1 MCRPEFPSCL
11 YFISVYFCAKL
22 ITKYGHPLAKQE
34 KKGKKSAGGFFKQVK
49 RWIRI
54 LFILHIQWS
63 LIFLCLYRVLPVPLT
78 PLHIIRL
85 FEENKTDKD
94 RKIVYDWC
102 SLEKMS
108 PNMPLAVVTSEDPM
122 FFEHHG
128 FDFEQIKN
136 SLEHNLEKGKKLRG
150 ASTISQQTAK
160 NLFLW
165 PSRSWMRKGIEVYFT
180 VIMEAC
186 WTKRRILE
194 VYLNIIEM
202 GDGIYGAEAASQTYF
217 HKSSEK
223 LSKSEAALIAAVLP
237 NPRRWHPD
245 KPTPFIRK
253 KQIKIIRY
261 MKYVDMSPLKAP
273 QPEDKKKD

>member
-1 MCRPEFPSCL
+1 M
-11 YFISVYFCAKL
+11 AKE
-22 ITKYGHPLAKQE
+22 E
-34 KKGKKSAGGFFKQVK
+34 KKVKKTAGGFLKQVK

-54 LFILHIQWS
+54 LIILHVQWS
-63 LIFLCLYRVLPVPLT
+63 LFFICLYRVLPVPVT

-85 FEENKTDKD
+85 FETREDGSEHQLKKD
-94 RKIVYDWC
+94 WT
-102 SLEKMS
+102 SLRTMS
-108 PNMPLAVVTSEDPM
+108 PNMPLAVVTSEDPL

-128 FDFEQIKN
+128 FDFEQIRN
-136 SLEHNLEKGKKLRG
+136 SLEKNMEKGKKLRG

-165 PSRSWMRKGIEVYFT
+165 PSRSWVRKGIEVYFT
-180 VIMEAC
+180 VLMEVC

-217 HKSSEK
+217 HKSSSNLTK
-223 LSKSEAALIAAVLP
+223 GEAALIAAVLP

-245 KPTPFIRK
+245 KPTSFIKK
-253 KQIKIIRY
+253 KQLRIVRY
-261 MKYVDMSPLKAP
+261 MKYVDMKPLDLENRSPDQGK
-273 QPEDKKKD
+273 